1 MTKRADERSG
11 GALKQSLVLLG
22 GMATGAGVMLLLD
35 PDRGRRRRALIA
47 DKLASLR
54 ARSSKFAGKASR
66 DLGNRARGL
75 AHEARK
81 GNLFVKAS
89 DATHNNTFEFM
100 QQNWTPAARVVAGV
114 TGGALALYGVSRRG
128 IPGAAAGTAGA
139 GLLARSI
146 SNMQLAQL
154 VASIGGSGVGVQ
166 KTIHIKA
173 PVEIVYEF
181 WTNYQNFPLF
191 MSNLVEVRDT
201 GDGRSHWIAKAP
213 LGAQVEWD
221 ARITEAVPNSV
232 LAWASLAGS
241 TIPNE
246 GVLRFEQEG
255 EGLTRVDVK
264 LSYRPPAGALG
275 HTVAR
280 LFGADPKSEMDADLL
295 RAKMVL
301 EGHKPAHDA
310 AARSGS
316 DSQHES
322 EK

>member
-1 MTKRADERSG
+1 MTKRVDERGSSIAG
-11 GALKQSLVLLG
+11 QSLILLG
-22 GMATGAGVMLLLD
+22 GIATGAGVMLLLD

-54 ARSSKFAGKASR
+54 ARSTKFAGKASR

-75 AHEARK
+75 AHEARR
-81 GNLFVKAS
+81 GNLFVKSS
-89 DATHNNTFEFM
+89 DHTRSNTFEFM

-114 TGGALALYGVSRRG
+114 TGGTLALYGAGRRG
-128 IPGAAAGTAGA
+128 ILGTAAGMAGA

-146 SNMQLAQL
+146 SNVQLAQL
-154 VASIGGSGVGVQ
+154 LASIGGRGVGVE

-173 PVEIVYEF
+173 PVESVYDF
-181 WTNYQNFPLF
+181 WTSYQNFPLF

-201 GDGRSHWIAKAP
+201 GAGRSRWIAKAP
-213 LGAQVEWD
+213 LGARVEWD

-232 LAWASLAGS
+232 LAWASLEGS

-246 GVLRFEQEG
+246 GVLRFERVNEM
-255 EGLTRVDVK
+255 LTRVDVK

-310 AARSGS
+310 AARSNP
-316 DSQHES
+316 DASQVS